1 MKEKKKKEAEICLN
15 SYNCLPFIYEVLPYL
30 K

>member
-1 MKEKKKKEAEICLN
+1 MKEKKKEAEICLK
-15 SYNCLPFIYEVLPYL
+15 SYNCLPFIYEFLPYL